1 MKKTNRN
8 IIGAIVASTVLA
20 SCGPKGLQFNAEPLR
35 LGDLPEKNQE
45 LSEEE
50 LKSWSHADLLTDT
63 IPGMSVNR
71 AYEELIRDQEGET
84 VIVGV
89 IDSGIDNEHED
100 LASVMWVNPNEI
112 PGNGID
118 DDKNGFVDDVYGWN
132 FLGDIVEE
140 NLEYT
145 RIVRDFEDLY
155 GDDPSQA
162 SQEEKTLYEDAKA
175 EYEKE
180 RKQSQTNYNRYLML
194 LTNLQRGEKN
204 LKTAIGVDQLSIDRV
219 REFET
224 DSTQLMNDKN
234 FMLNIMTNAGE
245 NLEEVY
251 SQLDNAMEYF
261 QARLDSHFKKDL
273 YARANNLGDDEN
285 DFSVTIYGNNQVSG
299 PDPKKE
305 DAKHG
310 THVAGI
316 IAANRTNDKGAKGV
330 AQNVQ
335 ILSVRAVPDGDE
347 YDKDISLAFRYAVDN
362 GAKVINTSFGKYFS
376 THPEK
381 VMEAIKYAAEHDV
394 LIVNAAGNEGLDLD
408 EKQVYP
414 NDQNPKNTTEIAD
427 NFLNVGSITPAY
439 GKAMV
444 SGFSNYGKLNV
455 DIFAP
460 GSQIYASTPLDTYE
474 FLQGTSM
481 ASPAVAGVAAL
492 IRSYYPKLT
501 AAQVKQVI
509 MDSGLAFE
517 GEVIV
522 SGDPNKTMPF
532 SELSVS
538 GKIANLYNAL
548 ILADEQ

>member
-1 MKKTNRN
+1 MKKTNSK
-8 IIGAIVASTVLA
+8 IFGAILASTVLV
-20 SCGPKGLQFNAEPLR
+20 SCGPKGLQFEAEPLR
-35 LGDLPEKNQE
+35 LGDLPEKNKE
-45 LSEEE
+45 LTEDE

-84 VIVGV
+84 VIVGIV
-89 IDSGIDNEHED
+89 DSGIDNEHED

-112 PGNGID
+112 AGNGID
-118 DDKNGFVDDVYGWN
+118 DDENGYTDDIHGWN

-145 RIVRDFEDLY
+145 RIVRDFEDRY
-155 GDDPSQA
+155 GDDKSAA
-162 SQEEKTLYEDAKA
+162 SEEEIALYEKAQEEYDTQK
-175 EYEKE
+175 
-180 RKQSQTNYNRYLML
+180 KQSQTNYNRYLML

-204 LKTAIGVDQLSIDRV
+204 LKAAIGVDKLTMENV
-219 REFET
+219 RSFES
-224 DSTQLMNDKN
+224 DSTNLMNDKN

-245 NLEEVY
+245 NLEDIY
-251 SQLDNAMEYF
+251 GQLDDAMDYF
-261 QARLDSHFKKDL
+261 KGRLDSHFKMDL
-273 YARANNLGDDEN
+273 YARANKLGDDED
-285 DFSVTIYGNNQVSG
+285 DFSVTVYGNNQVSG

-316 IAANRTNDKGAKGV
+316 VAADRTNDKGAKGV
-330 AQNVQ
+330 ARNVK
-335 ILSVRAVPDGDE
+335 IMSVRAVPDGDE
-347 YDKDISLAFRYAVDN
+347 YDKDIALAFKYAVDN

-381 VMEAIKYAAEHDV
+381 VMEMIKYAEDNDV

-408 EKQVYP
+408 ENRVYP
-414 NDQNPKNTTEIAD
+414 NDQTPENPTEISK

-460 GSQIYASTPLDTYE
+460 GSQIYASTPLDEYE

-492 IRSYYPKLT
+492 VRSYYPKLT

-522 SGDPNKTMPF
+522 SGDPNKMMKF

-548 ILADEQ
+548 ILADEL

>member
-8 IIGAIVASTVLA
+8 IIRAIVASTVLA

>member
-1 MKKTNRN
+1 MKTNYRN
-8 IIGAIVASTVLA
+8 YFGAIAASIVVA
-20 SCGPKGLQFNAEPLR
+20 SCGTKGLQFEAEPLR
-35 LGDLPEKNQE
+35 LGDLPEKNQD
-45 LSEEE
+45 LSEDE

-71 AYEELIRDQEGET
+71 AYEELIRDQEGEI

-100 LASVMWVNPNEI
+100 LASVMWMNPNEI
-112 PGNGID
+112 PNNGID
-118 DDKNGFVDDVYGWN
+118 DDENGFVDDVYGWN

-140 NLEYT
+140 NMEYT
-145 RIVRDFEDLY
+145 RIVRDFEKIY
-155 GDDPSQA
+155 GEDQSEA
-162 SQEEKTLYEDAKA
+162 SDAEIKQYKAAKA

-180 RKQSQTNYNRYLML
+180 MKSTQTNYNRYLML
-194 LTNLQRGEKN
+194 LTNMQRGEEGLKN
-204 LKTAIGVDQLSIDRV
+204 AMQVDKLTLETV
-219 REFET
+219 RAFET
-224 DSTQLMNDKN
+224 DSTELKNQKN
-234 FMLNIMTNAGE
+234 FMMNVMTNAGE
-245 NLEEVY
+245 NLDEVY
-251 SQLDNAMEYF
+251 EQLNQAKDYF
-261 QARLDSHFKKDL
+261 GGRMDSHFNMDL
-273 YARANNLGDDEN
+273 YARPKNLGDDEN
-285 DFSVTIYGNNQVSG
+285 DFSITVYGNNQVSG

-316 IAANRTNDKGAKGV
+316 IAADRTNDKGAKGV
-330 AQNVQ
+330 AQNVK

-347 YDKDISLAFRYAVDN
+347 YDKDITMAFRYAVNN

-376 THPEK
+376 TYPEK
-381 VMEAIKYAAEHDV
+381 VEEAIKYAAENDV
-394 LIVNAAGNEGLDLD
+394 LIVNAAGNDASDLD
-408 EKQVYP
+408 EVRVYP
-414 NDQNPKNTTEIAD
+414 NDQTPENETEIAD

-444 SGFSNYGKLNV
+444 SGFSNYGKSSV

-460 GSQIYASTPLDTYE
+460 GSQIYASSPLDTYE

-481 ASPAVAGVAAL
+481 AAPGVAGIAAL
-492 IRSYYPKLT
+492 IRSYYPKLS

-522 SGDPNKTMPF
+522 GGDPDNTVDF

>member
-1 MKKTNRN
+1 MKRN
-8 IIGAIVASTVLA
+8 YRNYIGAIAASIVLA
-20 SCGPKGLQFNAEPLR
+20 SCGTKGLKFDAEPLR
-35 LGDLPEKNQE
+35 LGDLPEKNQDLTE
-45 LSEEE
+45 DE
-50 LKSWSHADLLTDT
+50 LKTWNHADLLTDT

-71 AYEELIRDQEGET
+71 AYEELIRDQEGQI

-100 LASVMWVNPNEI
+100 LASVMWVNTNEI

-118 DDKNGFVDDVYGWN
+118 DDENGYVDDINGWN

-140 NLEYT
+140 NMEYV
-145 RIVRDFEDLY
+145 RIVRDFENTYRNDL
-155 GDDPSQA
+155 SQVEA
-162 SQEEKTLYEDAKA
+162 AEKEQYEAAKA

-180 RKQSQTNYNRYLML
+180 KKSTQTNFNRYLML
-194 LTNLQRGEKN
+194 QTNLQRGEAG
-204 LKTAIGVDQLSIDRV
+204 LKKAMDVEQLTLEDV
-219 REFET
+219 RAFKT
-224 DSTQLMNDKN
+224 DSTDLMNQKN
-234 FMLNIMTNAGE
+234 FVMSIMSNAGE

-251 SQLDNAMEYF
+251 QQLDEAKNYF
-261 QARLDSHFKKDL
+261 QGRLDSHFKIDL
-273 YARANNLGDDEN
+273 NARATNLGDDEN
-285 DFSVTIYGNNQVSG
+285 DFSVSVYGNNQVSG

-316 IAANRTNDKGAKGV
+316 IAADRMNDKGVKGV

-347 YDKDISLAFRYAVDN
+347 YDKDIAMAFRYAVDN

-376 THPEK
+376 TYPEK
-381 VMEAIKYAAEHDV
+381 VEEAMKYAAEHDV
-394 LIVNAAGNEGLDLD
+394 LIVNAAGNDALDLD
-408 EKQVYP
+408 EVRVYP
-414 NDQNPKNTTEIAD
+414 NDQSPENETEIVD

-444 SGFSNYGKLNV
+444 SGFSNYGKKSV

-481 ASPAVAGVAAL
+481 AAPGVAGIAAL
-492 IRSYYPKLT
+492 IRSYYPKLS

-522 SGDPNKTMPF
+522 GGDPDNTVDF

>member
-347 YDKDISLAFRYAVDN
+347 YDKDIALAFRYAVDN